1 MDFIYLLWERVKAKM
16 LLIDKA
22 IYDTNKVICENIAY
36 FKNVDRGF
44 LCQNVL
50 SQLRNFAE
58 YIVMKIYFGEEDF
71 DPNNQDLREEA
82 LKKMRGDGNLRFL
95 SKLHQLLQ
103 KSASHYTLDKD
114 NSERLMLKY
123 YEFLL
128 KIKKYLYE
136 KFSILVLE
144 NIQDF
149 PINIDTE
156 LTEYYSKIAKRIE
169 SPTVGRE
176 KLRYNDRYYIQKIK
190 PFFVNQNIYYEVTFT
205 IANGNISKFD
215 RVIAFTK
222 KELVDN
228 YAVKLSVYRD
238 TINVLD
244 RNIDVLII
252 DEYEVSIRPCE
263 LENFAKILGFRE
275 KYSIKSK
282 EYDGLMHF
290 IKQTGVSLTEL
301 VSSDDLYYRSIKT
314 KILQG
319 VKSEKFYNVL
329 DKCRDIIKRQIKGQN
344 IIKYLLYKMNNK
356 VIKRQYNRT
365 PCNNLSQ
372 LYLSF
377 GCIPFDQMPYCTS
390 LIQHNPKIYD
400 LLWSIPS
407 KNREHE
413 LFARF
418 IKNNTEVENTIFT
431 LKDSITTFDN
441 IEDLIDKYNS
451 MLYYKHIN
459 RRLESY
465 KKFIYMKG
473 YVDDC
478 IKIIQDLR
486 ELSSSGV
493 TGYSLSVESWLSR
506 DSYIID
512 DDNKN
517 SAMHSMFSSSHV
529 ALIYG
534 AAGTGKSTLINHIS
548 NFWSEQKKLFLANT
562 HPAVDNLKRKVSANN
577 CTFSTIAKFLHSR
590 ENTDYDLLVIDECST
605 VSNDD
610 MRRILDKTSFKLVV
624 LVGDIYQIESIY
636 FGNWFS
642 IADKFIPETSRFEL
656 TKPFRTSNEILLTLW
671 QRVRDCS
678 DDILEYLTKNNFSSR
693 LDDSIFEYADDEIIL
708 CLNYDGLYGI
718 NNINRILQNNNP
730 NDAIIWGINTY
741 KVGDPILFNES
752 NIFSPLIHNNTKGK
766 IVGIQPK
773 ELEIFFTIE
782 LEQSINEIEA
792 SGYDFLLEES
802 RQGKSI
808 ITFSINKYASTDED
822 DDGNVVP
829 FQVAYAVSIHK
840 SQGLEY
846 NSVKLVITNEVGE
859 QITHNIF
866 YTAITRTRE
875 KLKIYWS
882 PETEKTILNSFDGR
896 KTLADAHILK
906 CFL

>member
-1 MDFIYLLWERVKAKM
+1 
-16 LLIDKA
+16 
-22 IYDTNKVICENIAY
+22 
-36 FKNVDRGF
+36 
-44 LCQNVL
+44 
-50 SQLRNFAE
+50 
-58 YIVMKIYFGEEDF
+58 
-71 DPNNQDLREEA
+71 
-82 LKKMRGDGNLRFL
+82 
-95 SKLHQLLQ
+95 
-103 KSASHYTLDKD
+103 
-114 NSERLMLKY
+114 
-123 YEFLL
+123 
-128 KIKKYLYE
+128 
-136 KFSILVLE
+136 
-144 NIQDF
+144 
-149 PINIDTE
+149 
-156 LTEYYSKIAKRIE
+156 
-169 SPTVGRE
+169 
-176 KLRYNDRYYIQKIK
+176 
-190 PFFVNQNIYYEVTFT
+190 
-205 IANGNISKFD
+205 
-215 RVIAFTK
+215 
-222 KELVDN
+222 
-228 YAVKLSVYRD
+228 
-238 TINVLD
+238 
-244 RNIDVLII
+244 
-252 DEYEVSIRPCE
+252 
-263 LENFAKILGFRE
+263 
-275 KYSIKSK
+275 
-282 EYDGLMHF
+282 
-290 IKQTGVSLTEL
+290 
-301 VSSDDLYYRSIKT
+301 
-314 KILQG
+314 
-319 VKSEKFYNVL
+319 
-329 DKCRDIIKRQIKGQN
+329 
-344 IIKYLLYKMNNK
+344 MNNK

-365 PCNNLSQ
+365 PCGNLSQ

-400 LLWSIPS
+400 LLWSVPI

-418 IKNNTEVENTIFT
+418 IKHNTEVENTIFT
-431 LKDSITTFDN
+431 LKNSITTFDN
-441 IEDLIDKYNS
+441 IEALIEKYNS

-459 RRLESY
+459 RRLEIY
-465 KKFIYMKG
+465 KKFIYMNG

-478 IKIIQDLR
+478 IKIIQNLR
-486 ELSSSGV
+486 ELSSCGV

-506 DSYIID
+506 DSYTID

-517 SAMHSMFSSSHV
+517 SAMHSMFASSHV

-548 NFWSEQKKLFLANT
+548 NFWSDQKKLFLANT
-562 HPAVDNLKRKVSANN
+562 HPAVENLKRKVLANN
-577 CTFSTIAKFLHSR
+577 CTFSTIAKFLHSHD
-590 ENTDYDLLVIDECST
+590 NTDYDLLVIDECST

-642 IADKFIPETSRFEL
+642 IADKFISETSIFEL

-678 DDILEYLTKNNFSSR
+678 DDILEYLTKYNFSSR
-693 LDDSIFEYADDEIIL
+693 LDGSIFEYADDEIIL

-752 NIFSPLIHNNTKGK
+752 NIFSPLIHNNAKGK
-766 IVGIQPK
+766 IIGIQPK
-773 ELEIFFTIE
+773 EFEILFTIE
-782 LEQSINEIEA
+782 LEQAINEIEA

-802 RQGKSI
+802 EQGKSI

-846 NSVKLVITNEVGE
+846 NSVKIVITNEVGE

-896 KTLADAHILK
+896 KSLTDAHILK
-906 CFL
+906 NFL

>member
-1 MDFIYLLWERVKAKM
+1 M
-16 LLIDKA
+16 LRIDKA
-22 IYDTNKVICENIAY
+22 IYDTNKVICENIAC
-36 FKNVDRGF
+36 FRNVDRGF

-50 SQLRNFAE
+50 SQLRNFTE
-58 YIVMKIYFGEEDF
+58 YVVMKIYCGEDDF

-82 LKKMRGDGNLRFL
+82 LKNMRGDGNLRFL

-103 KSASHYTLDKD
+103 KSASHYTFDKD

-149 PINIDTE
+149 PINLDTE
-156 LTEYYSKIAKRIE
+156 LIEYYSKIGQRIE
-169 SPTVGRE
+169 TPTVGRE
-176 KLRYNDRYYIQKIK
+176 ELRYNDRYYIQKIK

-205 IANGNISKFD
+205 IANDNISKFD

-228 YAVKLSVYRD
+228 YAVKLSIFKD

-263 LENFAKILGFRE
+263 LENFAKILGFKE

-282 EYDGLMHF
+282 EYNRLMHF
-290 IKQTGVSLTEL
+290 IMQTGVSLTEL

-319 VKSEKFYNVL
+319 VTSEKFYNVL
-329 DKCRDIIKRQIKGQN
+329 DKCRDIINRQVEGQN

-365 PCNNLSQ
+365 PCGNLSQ

-400 LLWSIPS
+400 LLWSIPI

-418 IKNNTEVENTIFT
+418 IKHNTEVENTIFT
-431 LKDSITTFDN
+431 LKNSITTFDN
-441 IEDLIDKYNS
+441 IEALIEKYNS

-459 RRLESY
+459 RRLEIY
-465 KKFIYMKG
+465 KKFIYMNG

-478 IKIIQDLR
+478 IKIIQNLQDR
-486 ELSSSGV
+486 SSSGV

-506 DSYIID
+506 DPYIID

-517 SAMHSMFSSSHV
+517 SAMHSMFVSSHV

-577 CTFSTIAKFLHSR
+577 CTFSTIAKFLHNR
-590 ENTDYDLLVIDECST
+590 DNADYDLLVVDECST

-678 DDILEYLTKNNFSSR
+678 DDILEYLTKYNFSSR

-773 ELEIFFTIE
+773 EFEIFFTIE
-782 LEQSINEIEA
+782 LEQSINAIEA

-802 RQGKSI
+802 KQGKSI

-846 NSVKLVITNEVGE
+846 NSVKIVITNEVGE

-882 PETEKTILNSFDGR
+882 PETEKTILDSFDG
-896 KTLADAHILK
+896 KKSLTDAHILK
-906 CFL
+906 NFL

>member
-1 MDFIYLLWERVKAKM
+1 M
-16 LLIDKA
+16 LRIDKA
-22 IYDTNKVICENIAY
+22 IYDTNKVICDNIAY
-36 FKNVDRGF
+36 FRNVDRGF

-50 SQLRNFAE
+50 SQLRNFTE
-58 YIVMKIYFGEEDF
+58 YVVMKIYCGEDDF

-82 LKKMRGDGNLRFL
+82 LNKMRGDGKLRFL

-103 KSASHYTLDKD
+103 KSASHYTFDKD

-149 PINIDTE
+149 PINFDKE
-156 LTEYYSKIAKRIE
+156 LIEYYTKIGQRIE

-222 KELVDN
+222 KDLVDN
-228 YAVKLSVYRD
+228 YAVKLSIYKD

-263 LENFAKILGFRE
+263 LENFAKILGFKE

-282 EYDGLMHF
+282 EYNRLMHF
-290 IKQTGVSLTEL
+290 IMQTGVSLTEL

-314 KILQG
+314 EILQG
-319 VKSEKFYNVL
+319 VTSEKFYNVL
-329 DKCRDIIKRQIKGQN
+329 DKCRDIINRKAEGQN

-365 PCNNLSQ
+365 PCGNLSQ

-400 LLWSIPS
+400 LLWSVPI
-407 KNREHE
+407 KKREHE

-418 IKNNTEVENTIFT
+418 IKHNTEVENTIFT
-431 LKDSITTFDN
+431 LQNSITTFDN
-441 IEDLIDKYNS
+441 IEALIEKYNS

-459 RRLESY
+459 RRLEIY

-478 IKIIQDLR
+478 IKIIQNLQ
-486 ELSSSGV
+486 ELSSRGV
-493 TGYSLSVESWLSR
+493 AGYSLSVESWLSR
-506 DSYIID
+506 DSYTID

-517 SAMHSMFSSSHV
+517 SAMHSMFASSHV

-562 HPAVDNLKRKVSANN
+562 HPAVDNLKRKVLANN
-577 CTFSTIAKFLHSR
+577 CTFSTIAKFLYSHD
-590 ENTDYDLLVIDECST
+590 NTDYDLLVIDECST

-642 IADKFIPETSRFEL
+642 IADKFIPETSIFEL

-678 DDILEYLTKNNFSSR
+678 DDILEYLTKYNFSSR

-752 NIFSPLIHNNTKGK
+752 NIFSPLIHNNAKGK
-766 IVGIQPK
+766 IIGIQPK
-773 ELEIFFTIE
+773 EFEIFFTIE
-782 LEQSINEIEA
+782 LEQAINEIEA

-802 RQGKSI
+802 KQGKSI

-846 NSVKLVITNEVGE
+846 NSVKIVITNEVGE

-882 PETEKTILNSFDGR
+882 PETEKTILDSFDGR
-896 KTLADAHILK
+896 KSLTDAHILK
-906 CFL
+906 NFL

>member
-1 MDFIYLLWERVKAKM
+1 M
-16 LLIDKA
+16 LRIDKA
-22 IYDTNKVICENIAY
+22 IYDTNKVICENIEY
-36 FKNVDRGF
+36 FSEVDRGF

-50 SQLRNFAE
+50 SQLRNFTE
-58 YIVMKIYFGEEDF
+58 YIAMKVYCGETDF
-71 DPNNQDLREEA
+71 DPNNQDLREYA
-82 LKKMRGDGNLRFL
+82 LRNMRGDGKLSFL

-128 KIKKYLYE
+128 KIKKFLYE
-136 KFSILVLE
+136 KYSILVLE

-149 PINIDTE
+149 PINLDTE
-156 LTEYYSKIAKRIE
+156 LIEYYSKIGERIE
-169 SPTVGRE
+169 RPTVHRE
-176 KLRYNDRYYIQKIK
+176 ELRYNDRYYIQKIK

-222 KELVDN
+222 EELVDN
-228 YAVKLSVYRD
+228 YAVKLSIYKD
-238 TINVLD
+238 TINILD

-252 DEYEVSIRPCE
+252 DKYEVSIRPCE

-275 KYSIKSK
+275 KYNIKSK
-282 EYDGLMHF
+282 EYNGLMRF
-290 IKQTGVSLTEL
+290 IMQTGISLTEL

-314 KILQG
+314 KILEG
-319 VKSEKFYNVL
+319 VKSKKFYNVL
-329 DKCRDIIKRQIKGQN
+329 DKCRDIINRQIEGQN
-344 IIKYLLYKMNNK
+344 ILKYLLYKMNNK
-356 VIKRQYNRT
+356 VIKQQYNRMT
-365 PCNNLSQ
+365 CSKLSE

-400 LLWSIPS
+400 LLWSIPI

-431 LKDSITTFDN
+431 LKNSITTFDN
-441 IEDLIDKYNS
+441 IEELIEKYNS

-459 RRLESY
+459 RRLEIY
-465 KKFIYMKG
+465 NKFIYMNG
-473 YVDDC
+473 YVDNC
-478 IKIIQDLR
+478 VKIIQKLQ

-493 TGYSLSVESWLSR
+493 AGYSLSVESWLSR

-512 DDNKN
+512 DNNKY
-517 SAMHSMFSSSHV
+517 SAMHSMFVSSHV

-590 ENTDYDLLVIDECST
+590 DNTDYDLLVIDECST

-656 TKPFRTSNEILLTLW
+656 TKPFRTSDEVLLTLW

-678 DDILEYLTKNNFSSR
+678 DDILEYLTKNNFNSR
-693 LDDSIFEYADDEIIL
+693 LDDSIFEYADDDEIIL

-718 NNINRILQNNNP
+718 NNINRILQNNNS

-752 NIFSPLIHNNTKGK
+752 NIFSPLIHNNAKGK

-773 ELEIFFTIE
+773 EFEIFFTIE

-802 RQGKSI
+802 KHGKSI
-808 ITFSINKYASTDED
+808 ITFRINKYASTDED
-822 DDGNVVP
+822 DDRNVVP

-846 NSVKLVITNEVGE
+846 NSVKIVITNEVGE

-882 PETEKTILNSFDGR
+882 PETEKTILDSFDGR
-896 KTLADAHILK
+896 KSSTDAHILR

>member
-1 MDFIYLLWERVKAKM
+1 MKVKM
-16 LLIDKA
+16 LRIDKA
-22 IYDTNKVICENIAY
+22 IYDTNKVICDNIAY
-36 FKNVDRGF
+36 FRNVDRGF

-50 SQLRNFAE
+50 SQLRNFTE
-58 YIVMKIYFGEEDF
+58 YVVMKIYCGEDDF

-82 LKKMRGDGNLRFL
+82 LNKMRGDGKLRFL

-103 KSASHYTLDKD
+103 KSASHYTFDKD

-149 PINIDTE
+149 PINFDKE
-156 LTEYYSKIAKRIE
+156 LIEYYTKIGQRIE

-222 KELVDN
+222 KDLVDN
-228 YAVKLSVYRD
+228 YAVKLSIYKD

-263 LENFAKILGFRE
+263 LENFAKILGFKE

-282 EYDGLMHF
+282 EYNRLMHF
-290 IKQTGVSLTEL
+290 IMQTGVSLTEL

-314 KILQG
+314 EILQG
-319 VKSEKFYNVL
+319 VTSEKFYNVL
-329 DKCRDIIKRQIKGQN
+329 DKCRDIINRKAEGQN

-365 PCNNLSQ
+365 PCGNLSQ

-400 LLWSIPS
+400 LLWSVPI
-407 KNREHE
+407 KKREHE

-418 IKNNTEVENTIFT
+418 IKHNTEVENTIFT
-431 LKDSITTFDN
+431 LQNSITTFDN
-441 IEDLIDKYNS
+441 IEALIEKYNS

-459 RRLESY
+459 RRLEIY

-478 IKIIQDLR
+478 IKIIQNLQ
-486 ELSSSGV
+486 ELSSRGV
-493 TGYSLSVESWLSR
+493 AGYSLSVESWLSR
-506 DSYIID
+506 DSYTID

-517 SAMHSMFSSSHV
+517 SAMHSMFASSHV

-562 HPAVDNLKRKVSANN
+562 HPAVDNLKRKVLANN
-577 CTFSTIAKFLHSR
+577 CTFSTIAKFLYSHD
-590 ENTDYDLLVIDECST
+590 NTDYDLLVIDECST

-642 IADKFIPETSRFEL
+642 IADKFIPETSIFEL

-678 DDILEYLTKNNFSSR
+678 DDILEYLTKYNFSSR

-752 NIFSPLIHNNTKGK
+752 NIFSPLIHNNAKGK
-766 IVGIQPK
+766 IIGIQPK
-773 ELEIFFTIE
+773 EFEIFFTIE
-782 LEQSINEIEA
+782 LEQAINEIEA

-802 RQGKSI
+802 KQGKSI

-846 NSVKLVITNEVGE
+846 NSVKIVITNEVGE

-882 PETEKTILNSFDGR
+882 PETEKTILDSFDGR
-896 KTLADAHILK
+896 KSLTDAHILK
-906 CFL
+906 NFL

>member
-1 MDFIYLLWERVKAKM
+1 MKVKM
-16 LLIDKA
+16 LRIDKA
-22 IYDTNKVICENIAY
+22 IYDTNKVICENIAC
-36 FKNVDRGF
+36 FRNVDRGF

-50 SQLRNFAE
+50 SQLRNFTE
-58 YIVMKIYFGEEDF
+58 YVVMKIYCGENDF

-82 LKKMRGDGNLRFL
+82 LKNMRGDGSLRFL

-103 KSASHYTLDKD
+103 KSASHYTFDKD

-149 PINIDTE
+149 PINLDTE
-156 LTEYYSKIAKRIE
+156 LIEYYSKIGQRIE

-228 YAVKLSVYRD
+228 YAVKLSIYKD

-263 LENFAKILGFRE
+263 LENFAKILGFKE
-275 KYSIKSK
+275 KYSTKSK
-282 EYDGLMHF
+282 EYNRLMHF
-290 IKQTGVSLTEL
+290 IMQTGVSLTEL

-314 KILQG
+314 EILQG
-319 VKSEKFYNVL
+319 VTSEKFYNVL
-329 DKCRDIIKRQIKGQN
+329 DKCRDIINRQVEGQN

-365 PCNNLSQ
+365 PCGNLSQ

-400 LLWSIPS
+400 LLWSIPI

-418 IKNNTEVENTIFT
+418 IKHNTEVENTIFT
-431 LKDSITTFDN
+431 LKNSITTFDN
-441 IEDLIDKYNS
+441 IEALIEKYNS

-459 RRLESY
+459 RRLELY
-465 KKFIYMKG
+465 KKFIYMNG

-478 IKIIQDLR
+478 IKIIQNLR

-517 SAMHSMFSSSHV
+517 SAMHSMFASSHV

-590 ENTDYDLLVIDECST
+590 DNTDYDLLVIDECST

-610 MRRILDKTSFKLVV
+610 MRRILDKISFKLVV

-656 TKPFRTSNEILLTLW
+656 IKPFRTSNEILLTLW

-678 DDILEYLTKNNFSSR
+678 DDILEYLTKYNFSSR

-752 NIFSPLIHNNTKGK
+752 NIFSPLIHNNAKGK
-766 IVGIQPK
+766 IIGIQPK
-773 ELEIFFTIE
+773 EFEIFFTIE

-802 RQGKSI
+802 KQGKSI

-846 NSVKLVITNEVGE
+846 NSVKIVITNEVGE

-882 PETEKTILNSFDGR
+882 PETEKTILDSFDGR
-896 KTLADAHILK
+896 KSLTDAYILEN
-906 CFL
+906 FL

>member
-1 MDFIYLLWERVKAKM
+1 M
-16 LLIDKA
+16 LRIDKA
-22 IYDTNKVICENIAY
+22 IYDTDKVICENIAY
-36 FKNVDRGF
+36 FRDVDRGF

-50 SQLRNFAE
+50 SQLRNFTE
-58 YIVMKIYFGEEDF
+58 YIAMKVYCIGDDF

-82 LKKMRGDGNLRFL
+82 LKKMREDGKLRFL

-103 KSASHYTLDKD
+103 KSASHYTFDKD

-149 PINIDTE
+149 PINFDTE
-156 LTEYYSKIAKRIE
+156 LMEYYSKIGQRIE

-222 KELVDN
+222 KELIDN
-228 YAVKLSVYRD
+228 YAVKLSIYKD
-238 TINVLD
+238 TINVLN

-263 LENFAKILGFRE
+263 LENFAKILGFKE
-275 KYSIKSK
+275 KYNIRSK
-282 EYDGLMHF
+282 EYNRLMHF
-290 IKQTGVSLTEL
+290 IMQTGVSLTEL

-319 VKSEKFYNVL
+319 VTSEKFYNVL
-329 DKCRDIIKRQIKGQN
+329 DKCRDIINREVDGQN

-365 PCNNLSQ
+365 PCSNLSQ

-400 LLWSIPS
+400 LLWSVPI

-418 IKNNTEVENTIFT
+418 IKHNTEVENTIFT
-431 LKDSITTFDN
+431 LKNSITTFDN
-441 IEDLIDKYNS
+441 IEALIKKYNS

-459 RRLESY
+459 RRLEIY
-465 KKFIYMKG
+465 KKFIYMNG

-478 IKIIQDLR
+478 IKIIQNLR
-486 ELSSSGV
+486 ELSSCGV
-493 TGYSLSVESWLSR
+493 TGYSLSVASWLSR
-506 DSYIID
+506 DSYKID

-517 SAMHSMFSSSHV
+517 SAMHSMFASSHV

-562 HPAVDNLKRKVSANN
+562 HPAVDNLKRKVLANN
-577 CTFSTIAKFLHSR
+577 CTFSTIAKFLHSHD
-590 ENTDYDLLVIDECST
+590 NTDYDLLVIDECST

-642 IADKFIPETSRFEL
+642 IADKFISETSIFEL

-678 DDILEYLTKNNFSSR
+678 DDILEYLTKYNFSSR

-730 NDAIIWGINTY
+730 NNAIIWGINTY

-752 NIFSPLIHNNTKGK
+752 NIFSPLIHNNAKGK
-766 IVGIQPK
+766 IIDIQQK
-773 ELEIFFTIE
+773 EFEIFFTIE
-782 LEQSINEIEA
+782 LEQAINEIEA

-802 RQGKSI
+802 EQGKSI

-846 NSVKLVITNEVGE
+846 NSVKIVITNEVGE

-882 PETEKTILNSFDGR
+882 PETEKTILDSFDGR
-896 KTLADAHILK
+896 KSLTDAYILK
-906 CFL
+906 NFL

>member
-1 MDFIYLLWERVKAKM
+1 M
-16 LLIDKA
+16 LRIDKA
-22 IYDTNKVICENIAY
+22 IYDTNKVICENIEY
-36 FKNVDRGF
+36 FSEVDRGF

-50 SQLRNFAE
+50 SQLRNFTE
-58 YIVMKIYFGEEDF
+58 YIAMKVYCGETDF
-71 DPNNQDLREEA
+71 DPNNQDLREYA
-82 LKKMRGDGNLRFL
+82 LRNMRGDGKLRFL

-128 KIKKYLYE
+128 KIKKFLYE
-136 KFSILVLE
+136 KYSILVLE

-149 PINIDTE
+149 PINLDTE
-156 LTEYYSKIAKRIE
+156 LIEYYSKIGERIE
-169 SPTVGRE
+169 RPTVHRE
-176 KLRYNDRYYIQKIK
+176 ELRYNDRYYIQKIK

-222 KELVDN
+222 EELVDN
-228 YAVKLSVYRD
+228 YAVKFSIYKD
-238 TINVLD
+238 TINILD

-252 DEYEVSIRPCE
+252 DKYEVSIRPCE
-263 LENFAKILGFRE
+263 LENFAKILGFKE
-275 KYSIKSK
+275 KYNIKSK
-282 EYDGLMHF
+282 EYNGLMRF
-290 IKQTGVSLTEL
+290 IMQTGISLTEL

-319 VKSEKFYNVL
+319 VKSKKFYNVL
-329 DKCRDIIKRQIKGQN
+329 DKCRDIINRQIEGQN
-344 IIKYLLYKMNNK
+344 ILKYLLYKMNNK
-356 VIKRQYNRT
+356 VIKQQYNRMT
-365 PCNNLSQ
+365 CSKLSE

-400 LLWSIPS
+400 LLWSIPI

-431 LKDSITTFDN
+431 LKNSITTFDN
-441 IEDLIDKYNS
+441 IEELIEKYNS

-459 RRLESY
+459 RRLEIY
-465 KKFIYMKG
+465 NKFIYMNG
-473 YVDDC
+473 YVDNC
-478 IKIIQDLR
+478 VKIIQKLQ

-493 TGYSLSVESWLSR
+493 AGYSLSVESWLSR

-512 DDNKN
+512 DNNKY
-517 SAMHSMFSSSHV
+517 SAMHSMFVSSHV

-590 ENTDYDLLVIDECST
+590 DNTDYDLLVIDECST

-656 TKPFRTSNEILLTLW
+656 TKPFRTSDEVLLTLW

-693 LDDSIFEYADDEIIL
+693 LDDSIFEYADDDEIIL

-718 NNINRILQNNNP
+718 NNINRILQNNNS

-752 NIFSPLIHNNTKGK
+752 NIFSPLIHNNAKGK

-773 ELEIFFTIE
+773 EFEIFFTIE

-802 RQGKSI
+802 KHGKSI
-808 ITFSINKYASTDED
+808 ITFRINKYASTDED
-822 DDGNVVP
+822 DDRNVVP

-846 NSVKLVITNEVGE
+846 NSVKIVITNEVGE

-882 PETEKTILNSFDGR
+882 PETEKTILDSFDGR
-896 KTLADAHILK
+896 KSSTDAHILR

>member
-1 MDFIYLLWERVKAKM
+1 M
-16 LLIDKA
+16 LRIDKA

-36 FKNVDRGF
+36 FRDVDRGF

-50 SQLRNFAE
+50 SQLRNFTE
-58 YIVMKIYFGEEDF
+58 YIAMKVYCIGEDF

-82 LKKMRGDGNLRFL
+82 LKKMREDGKLRFL

-103 KSASHYTLDKD
+103 KSASHYTFDKD

-149 PINIDTE
+149 PINFDTE
-156 LTEYYSKIAKRIE
+156 LMEYYSKIGQRIE

-228 YAVKLSVYRD
+228 YAVKLSIYKD

-263 LENFAKILGFRE
+263 LENFAKILGFKE
-275 KYSIKSK
+275 KYNIKSK
-282 EYDGLMHF
+282 EYNRLMHF
-290 IKQTGVSLTEL
+290 IMQTGVSLTEL
-301 VSSDDLYYRSIKT
+301 VSSNDLYYSSIKT

-319 VKSEKFYNVL
+319 VTSEKFYNVL
-329 DKCRDIIKRQIKGQN
+329 DKCRDIINREVEGQN

-365 PCNNLSQ
+365 PCGNLSQ

-400 LLWSIPS
+400 LLWSVPI

-418 IKNNTEVENTIFT
+418 IKHNTEVENTIFT
-431 LKDSITTFDN
+431 LKNSITTFDN
-441 IEDLIDKYNS
+441 IEALIEKYNS

-459 RRLESY
+459 RRLEIY
-465 KKFIYMKG
+465 KKFIYMNG

-478 IKIIQDLR
+478 IKIIQNLQ
-486 ELSSSGV
+486 ELSSCGV

-506 DSYIID
+506 DSYTID

-517 SAMHSMFSSSHV
+517 SAMHSMFASSHV

-562 HPAVDNLKRKVSANN
+562 HPAVENLKRKVLANN
-577 CTFSTIAKFLHSR
+577 CTFSTIAKFLHSHD
-590 ENTDYDLLVIDECST
+590 NTDYDLLVIDECST

-642 IADKFIPETSRFEL
+642 IADKFISETSIFEL

-678 DDILEYLTKNNFSSR
+678 DDILEYLTKYNFSSR

-752 NIFSPLIHNNTKGK
+752 NIFSPLIHNNAKGK
-766 IVGIQPK
+766 IIGIQPK
-773 ELEIFFTIE
+773 EFEIFFTIE
-782 LEQSINEIEA
+782 LEQAINEIEA

-802 RQGKSI
+802 EQGKSI

-846 NSVKLVITNEVGE
+846 NSVKIVITNEVGE

-896 KTLADAHILK
+896 KSLTDAHILK
-906 CFL
+906 NFL

>member
-1 MDFIYLLWERVKAKM
+1 M
-16 LLIDKA
+16 LRIDKA
-22 IYDTNKVICENIAY
+22 IYDTNKVICENIEY
-36 FKNVDRGF
+36 FSEVDRGF

-50 SQLRNFAE
+50 SQLRNFTE
-58 YIVMKIYFGEEDF
+58 YIAMKVYCGETDF
-71 DPNNQDLREEA
+71 DPNNQDLREYA
-82 LKKMRGDGNLRFL
+82 LRNMRGDGKLSFL

-128 KIKKYLYE
+128 KIKKFLYE
-136 KFSILVLE
+136 KYSILVLE

-149 PINIDTE
+149 PINLDTE
-156 LTEYYSKIAKRIE
+156 LIEYYSKIGERIE
-169 SPTVGRE
+169 RPTVHRE
-176 KLRYNDRYYIQKIK
+176 ELRYNDRYYIQKIK

-222 KELVDN
+222 EELVDN
-228 YAVKLSVYRD
+228 YAVKLSIYKD
-238 TINVLD
+238 TINILD

-252 DEYEVSIRPCE
+252 DKYEVSIRPCE

-275 KYSIKSK
+275 KYNIKSK
-282 EYDGLMHF
+282 EYNGLMRF
-290 IKQTGVSLTEL
+290 IMQTGISLTEL

-314 KILQG
+314 KILEG
-319 VKSEKFYNVL
+319 VKSKKFYNVL
-329 DKCRDIIKRQIKGQN
+329 DKCRDIINSQIEGQN
-344 IIKYLLYKMNNK
+344 ILKYLLYKMNNK
-356 VIKRQYNRT
+356 VIKQQYNRMT
-365 PCNNLSQ
+365 CSKLSE

-400 LLWSIPS
+400 LLWSIPI

-431 LKDSITTFDN
+431 LKNSITTFDN
-441 IEDLIDKYNS
+441 IEELIEKYNS

-459 RRLESY
+459 RRLEIY
-465 KKFIYMKG
+465 NKFIYMNG
-473 YVDDC
+473 YVDNC
-478 IKIIQDLR
+478 VKIIQKLQ

-493 TGYSLSVESWLSR
+493 AGYSLSVESWLSR

-512 DDNKN
+512 DNNKY
-517 SAMHSMFSSSHV
+517 SAMHSMFVSSHV

-590 ENTDYDLLVIDECST
+590 DNTDYDLLVIDECST

-656 TKPFRTSNEILLTLW
+656 TKPFRTSDEVLLTLW

-678 DDILEYLTKNNFSSR
+678 DDILEYLTKNNFNSR
-693 LDDSIFEYADDEIIL
+693 LDDSIFEYADDDEIIL

-718 NNINRILQNNNP
+718 NNINRILQNNNS

-752 NIFSPLIHNNTKGK
+752 NIFSPLIHNNAKGK

-773 ELEIFFTIE
+773 EFEIFFTIE

-802 RQGKSI
+802 KHGKSI
-808 ITFSINKYASTDED
+808 ITFRINKYASTDED
-822 DDGNVVP
+822 DDRNVVP

-846 NSVKLVITNEVGE
+846 NSVKIVITNEVGE

-882 PETEKTILNSFDGR
+882 PETEKTILDSFDGR
-896 KTLADAHILK
+896 KSSTDAHILR

>member
-1 MDFIYLLWERVKAKM
+1 M
-16 LLIDKA
+16 LRIDKA
-22 IYDTNKVICENIAY
+22 IYDTDKVICENIAY
-36 FKNVDRGF
+36 FRDVDRGF

-50 SQLRNFAE
+50 SQLRNFTE
-58 YIVMKIYFGEEDF
+58 YIAMKVYCIGEDF

-82 LKKMRGDGNLRFL
+82 LKKMREDGKLRFL

-103 KSASHYTLDKD
+103 KSASHYTFDKD

-149 PINIDTE
+149 PINFDTE
-156 LTEYYSKIAKRIE
+156 LMEYYSKIGQRIE

-228 YAVKLSVYRD
+228 YAVKLSIYKD

-263 LENFAKILGFRE
+263 LENFAKILGFKE
-275 KYSIKSK
+275 KYNIKSK
-282 EYDGLMHF
+282 EYNRLMHF
-290 IKQTGVSLTEL
+290 IMQTGVSLTEL
-301 VSSDDLYYRSIKT
+301 VSSNDLYYSSIKT

-319 VKSEKFYNVL
+319 VTSEKFYNVL
-329 DKCRDIIKRQIKGQN
+329 DKCRDIINREVEGQN

-365 PCNNLSQ
+365 PCGNLSQ

-400 LLWSIPS
+400 LLWSVPI

-418 IKNNTEVENTIFT
+418 IKHNTEVENTIFT
-431 LKDSITTFDN
+431 LKNSITTFDN
-441 IEDLIDKYNS
+441 IEALIEKYNS

-459 RRLESY
+459 RRLEIY
-465 KKFIYMKG
+465 KKFIYMNG

-478 IKIIQDLR
+478 IKIIQNLQ
-486 ELSSSGV
+486 ELSSCGV

-506 DSYIID
+506 DSYTID

-517 SAMHSMFSSSHV
+517 SAMHSMFASSHV

-562 HPAVDNLKRKVSANN
+562 HPAVENLKRKVLANN
-577 CTFSTIAKFLHSR
+577 CTFSTIAKFLHSHD
-590 ENTDYDLLVIDECST
+590 NTDYDLLVIDECST

-642 IADKFIPETSRFEL
+642 IADKFISETSIFEL

-678 DDILEYLTKNNFSSR
+678 DDILEYLTKYNFSSR

-752 NIFSPLIHNNTKGK
+752 NIFSPLIHNNAKGK
-766 IVGIQPK
+766 IIGIQPK
-773 ELEIFFTIE
+773 EFEIFFTIE
-782 LEQSINEIEA
+782 LEQAINEIEA

-802 RQGKSI
+802 EQGKSI

-846 NSVKLVITNEVGE
+846 NSVKIVITNEVGE

-896 KTLADAHILK
+896 KSLTDAHILK
-906 CFL
+906 NFL

>member
-1 MDFIYLLWERVKAKM
+1 M
-16 LLIDKA
+16 LRIDKA
-22 IYDTNKVICENIAY
+22 IYDTNKVICGNIAY
-36 FKNVDRGF
+36 FRNLDRGF

-50 SQLRNFAE
+50 SQLRNFTE
-58 YIVMKIYFGEEDF
+58 YVVMKIYCGEVDF
-71 DPNNQDLREEA
+71 DPNNQDLREAA

-136 KFSILVLE
+136 KFSISVLE

-149 PINIDTE
+149 PINLDTE
-156 LTEYYSKIAKRIE
+156 LIEYYFKIGQRIE

-190 PFFVNQNIYYEVTFT
+190 PFFVHQNIYYEVTFT

-228 YAVKLSVYRD
+228 YAVKFSIYKD
-238 TINVLD
+238 TISVLN
-244 RNIDVLII
+244 RNMDVLII

-263 LENFAKILGFRE
+263 LENFAKILGFKE
-275 KYSIKSK
+275 TYSIKSK
-282 EYDGLMHF
+282 EYNRLMHF
-290 IKQTGVSLTEL
+290 IMQTGVSLTEL
-301 VSSDDLYYRSIKT
+301 VSSNDLYYRSIKT

-329 DKCRDIIKRQIKGQN
+329 DKCRDIINREAEGQN

-365 PCNNLSQ
+365 PCDNLSQ

-407 KNREHE
+407 QKREHE

-441 IEDLIDKYNS
+441 IEELIDKYNS
-451 MLYYKHIN
+451 MLYYKHRN
-459 RRLESY
+459 RRLEIY
-465 KKFIYMKG
+465 KKFIYMNG

-478 IKIIQDLR
+478 IKIIQNLR

-493 TGYSLSVESWLSR
+493 AGYSLSVESWLSR

-517 SAMHSMFSSSHV
+517 SAMHSMFASSHV

-590 ENTDYDLLVIDECST
+590 DNTDYDLLVIDECST

-730 NDAIIWGINTY
+730 NEAIIWGINTY

-802 RQGKSI
+802 KQGKSV

-896 KTLADAHILK
+896 KSLADAHILK

>member
-1 MDFIYLLWERVKAKM
+1 MKVKM
-16 LLIDKA
+16 LRIDKA
-22 IYDTNKVICENIAY
+22 IYDTNKVICENIAC
-36 FKNVDRGF
+36 FRNVDRGF

-50 SQLRNFAE
+50 SQLRNFTE
-58 YIVMKIYFGEEDF
+58 YVVMKIYCGENDF

-82 LKKMRGDGNLRFL
+82 LKNMRGDGSLRFL

-103 KSASHYTLDKD
+103 KSASHYTFDKD

-149 PINIDTE
+149 PINLDTE
-156 LTEYYSKIAKRIE
+156 LIEYYSKIGQRIE

-228 YAVKLSVYRD
+228 YAVKLSIYKD

-263 LENFAKILGFRE
+263 LENFAKILGFKE
-275 KYSIKSK
+275 KYNIKSK
-282 EYDGLMHF
+282 EYNRLMHF
-290 IKQTGVSLTEL
+290 IMETGVSLTEL

-319 VKSEKFYNVL
+319 VASEKLYNVL
-329 DKCRDIIKRQIKGQN
+329 DKCRAIINRQAAGQN

-356 VIKRQYNRT
+356 VIKRQYNRM
-365 PCNNLSQ
+365 PCDNLSQ

-400 LLWSIPS
+400 LLWSIPI

-418 IKNNTEVENTIFT
+418 IKHNTEVENTIFT
-431 LKDSITTFDN
+431 LKNSITTFDN
-441 IEDLIDKYNS
+441 IEELIEKYNS
-451 MLYYKHIN
+451 LLYYKHVN
-459 RRLESY
+459 RRLEIY
-465 KKFIYMKG
+465 KKFIYMNG

-478 IKIIQDLR
+478 IKIIQNLR

-493 TGYSLSVESWLSR
+493 TGYSLSVASWLFR
-506 DSYIID
+506 DSYRID

-517 SAMHSMFSSSHV
+517 SAMHSMFASSHV

-590 ENTDYDLLVIDECST
+590 NNTDYDLLVIDECST

-610 MRRILDKTSFKLVV
+610 MRRILDKASFKLVV

-642 IADKFIPETSRFEL
+642 IADKFVPETSRFEL

-678 DDILEYLTKNNFSSR
+678 DDILEYLTKYNFSSR
-693 LDDSIFEYADDEIIL
+693 LDDSIFEYADDEIVL

-730 NDAIIWGINTY
+730 NDAVIWGINTY
-741 KVGDPILFNES
+741 KVGNPILFNES
-752 NIFSPLIHNNTKGK
+752 NIFSPLIHNNAKGK

-773 ELEIFFTIE
+773 EFEIFFTIE
-782 LEQSINEIEA
+782 LEQAINEIEA

-802 RQGKSI
+802 KQGKSI
-808 ITFSINKYASTDED
+808 ITFSISKYASTDED

-846 NSVKLVITNEVGE
+846 NSVKVVITNEVGE

-866 YTAITRTRE
+866 YTAITRSRE

-882 PETEKTILNSFDGR
+882 PETEKTILDSFDGR
-896 KTLADAHILK
+896 KSLTDAYILEN
-906 CFL
+906 FL

>member
-1 MDFIYLLWERVKAKM
+1 M
-16 LLIDKA
+16 LRIDKA
-22 IYDTNKVICENIAY
+22 IYDTNKVICENIAC
-36 FKNVDRGF
+36 FRNVDRGF

-50 SQLRNFAE
+50 SQLRNFTE
-58 YIVMKIYFGEEDF
+58 YVVMKIYCGEDDF

-82 LKKMRGDGNLRFL
+82 LKNMRGDGNLRFL

-103 KSASHYTLDKD
+103 KSASHYTFDKD

-149 PINIDTE
+149 PINLDTE
-156 LTEYYSKIAKRIE
+156 LIEYYSKIGQRIE
-169 SPTVGRE
+169 TPTVGRE
-176 KLRYNDRYYIQKIK
+176 ELRYNDRYYIQKIK

-205 IANGNISKFD
+205 IANDNISKFD

-228 YAVKLSVYRD
+228 YAVKLSIYKD

-263 LENFAKILGFRE
+263 LENFAKILGFKE

-282 EYDGLMHF
+282 EYNRLMHF
-290 IKQTGVSLTEL
+290 IMQTGVSLTEL

-319 VKSEKFYNVL
+319 FTSEKFYNVL
-329 DKCRDIIKRQIKGQN
+329 DKCRDIINRQVEGQN

-365 PCNNLSQ
+365 PCGNLSQ

-400 LLWSIPS
+400 LLWSIPI

-418 IKNNTEVENTIFT
+418 IKHNTEVENTIFT
-431 LKDSITTFDN
+431 LKNSITTFDN
-441 IEDLIDKYNS
+441 IEALIEKYNS

-459 RRLESY
+459 RRLEIY
-465 KKFIYMKG
+465 KKFIYMNG

-478 IKIIQDLR
+478 IKIIQNLQNR
-486 ELSSSGV
+486 SSSGV

-506 DSYIID
+506 DPYIID

-517 SAMHSMFSSSHV
+517 SAMHSMFVSSHV

-590 ENTDYDLLVIDECST
+590 DNVDYDLLVVDECST

-642 IADKFIPETSRFEL
+642 IADKFIPKTSRFEL

-678 DDILEYLTKNNFSSR
+678 DDILEYLTKYNFSSR

-773 ELEIFFTIE
+773 EFEIFFTIE

-792 SGYDFLLEES
+792 SGYDFLLGES
-802 RQGKSI
+802 KQGKSI

-846 NSVKLVITNEVGE
+846 NSVKIVITNEVGE

-882 PETEKTILNSFDGR
+882 PETEKTILDSFDG
-896 KTLADAHILK
+896 KKSLTDAHILK
-906 CFL
+906 NFL

>member
-1 MDFIYLLWERVKAKM
+1 MKVKM
-16 LLIDKA
+16 LRIDKA
-22 IYDTNKVICENIAY
+22 IYDTNKVICENIAC
-36 FKNVDRGF
+36 FRNVDRGF

-50 SQLRNFAE
+50 SQLRNFTE
-58 YIVMKIYFGEEDF
+58 YVVMKIYCGENDF

-82 LKKMRGDGNLRFL
+82 LKNMRGDGSLRFL

-103 KSASHYTLDKD
+103 KSASHYTFDKD

-149 PINIDTE
+149 PINLDTE
-156 LTEYYSKIAKRIE
+156 LIEYYSKIGQRIE

-228 YAVKLSVYRD
+228 YAVKLSIYKD

-252 DEYEVSIRPCE
+252 DEYEVSIRPCK
-263 LENFAKILGFRE
+263 LENFAKILGFKE
-275 KYSIKSK
+275 KYSTKSK
-282 EYDGLMHF
+282 EYNRLMHF
-290 IKQTGVSLTEL
+290 IMQTGVSLTEL

-314 KILQG
+314 EILQG
-319 VKSEKFYNVL
+319 VTSEKFYNVL
-329 DKCRDIIKRQIKGQN
+329 DKCRDIINRQVEGQN

-365 PCNNLSQ
+365 PCGNLSQ

-400 LLWSIPS
+400 LLWSIPI

-418 IKNNTEVENTIFT
+418 IKHNTEVENTIFT
-431 LKDSITTFDN
+431 LKNSITTFDN
-441 IEDLIDKYNS
+441 IEALIEKYNS

-459 RRLESY
+459 RRLELY
-465 KKFIYMKG
+465 KKFIYMNG

-478 IKIIQDLR
+478 IKIIQNLR

-517 SAMHSMFSSSHV
+517 SAMHSMFASSHV

-590 ENTDYDLLVIDECST
+590 DNTDYDLLVIDECST

-610 MRRILDKTSFKLVV
+610 MRRILDKISFKLVV

-656 TKPFRTSNEILLTLW
+656 IKPFRTSNEILLTLW

-678 DDILEYLTKNNFSSR
+678 DDILEYLTKYNFSSR

-752 NIFSPLIHNNTKGK
+752 NIFSPLIHNNAKGK
-766 IVGIQPK
+766 IIGIQPK
-773 ELEIFFTIE
+773 EFEIFFTIE

-802 RQGKSI
+802 KQGKSI

-846 NSVKLVITNEVGE
+846 NSVKIVITNEVGE

-882 PETEKTILNSFDGR
+882 PETEKTILDSFDGR
-896 KTLADAHILK
+896 KSLTDAYILEN
-906 CFL
+906 FL

>member
-1 MDFIYLLWERVKAKM
+1 M
-16 LLIDKA
+16 LRIDNA

-36 FKNVDRGF
+36 FRDVDRGF

-50 SQLRNFAE
+50 SQLRNFTE
-58 YIVMKIYFGEEDF
+58 YIAMKVYCIGEDF

-82 LKKMRGDGNLRFL
+82 LKKMREDGKLRFL

-103 KSASHYTLDKD
+103 KSASHYTFDKD

-149 PINIDTE
+149 PINFDTE
-156 LTEYYSKIAKRIE
+156 LMEYYSKIGQRIE

-228 YAVKLSVYRD
+228 YAVKLSIYKD

-263 LENFAKILGFRE
+263 LENFAKILGFKE
-275 KYSIKSK
+275 KYNIKSK
-282 EYDGLMHF
+282 EYNRLMHF
-290 IKQTGVSLTEL
+290 IMQTGVSLTEL
-301 VSSDDLYYRSIKT
+301 VSSNDLYYSSIKT

-319 VKSEKFYNVL
+319 VTSEKFYNVL
-329 DKCRDIIKRQIKGQN
+329 DKCRDIINREVEGQN

-365 PCNNLSQ
+365 PCGNLSQ

-400 LLWSIPS
+400 LLWSVPI

-418 IKNNTEVENTIFT
+418 IKHNTEVENTIFT
-431 LKDSITTFDN
+431 LKNSITTFDN
-441 IEDLIDKYNS
+441 IEALIEKYNS

-459 RRLESY
+459 RRLEIY
-465 KKFIYMKG
+465 KKFIYMNG

-478 IKIIQDLR
+478 IKIIQNLQ
-486 ELSSSGV
+486 ELSSCGV

-506 DSYIID
+506 DSYTID

-517 SAMHSMFSSSHV
+517 SAMHSMFASSHV

-562 HPAVDNLKRKVSANN
+562 HPAVENLKRKVLANN
-577 CTFSTIAKFLHSR
+577 CTFSTIAKFLHSHD
-590 ENTDYDLLVIDECST
+590 NTDYDLLVIDECST

-642 IADKFIPETSRFEL
+642 IADKFISETSIFEL

-678 DDILEYLTKNNFSSR
+678 DDILEYLTKYNFSSR

-752 NIFSPLIHNNTKGK
+752 NIFSPLIHNNAKGK
-766 IVGIQPK
+766 IIGIQPK
-773 ELEIFFTIE
+773 EFEIFFTIE
-782 LEQSINEIEA
+782 LEQAINEIEA

-802 RQGKSI
+802 EQGKSI

-846 NSVKLVITNEVGE
+846 NSVKIVITNEVGE

-896 KTLADAHILK
+896 KSLTDAHILK
-906 CFL
+906 NFL

>member
-1 MDFIYLLWERVKAKM
+1 M
-16 LLIDKA
+16 LRIDKA
-22 IYDTNKVICENIAY
+22 IYDTNKVICENIEY
-36 FKNVDRGF
+36 FSEVDRGF

-50 SQLRNFAE
+50 SQLRNFTE
-58 YIVMKIYFGEEDF
+58 YIAMKVYCGETDF
-71 DPNNQDLREEA
+71 DPNNQDLREYA
-82 LKKMRGDGNLRFL
+82 LRNMRGDGKLSFL

-128 KIKKYLYE
+128 KIKKFLYE
-136 KFSILVLE
+136 KYSILVLE

-149 PINIDTE
+149 PINLDTE
-156 LTEYYSKIAKRIE
+156 LIEYYSKIGERIE
-169 SPTVGRE
+169 RPTVHRE
-176 KLRYNDRYYIQKIK
+176 ELRYNDRYYIQKIK

-222 KELVDN
+222 EELVDN
-228 YAVKLSVYRD
+228 YAVKLSIYKD
-238 TINVLD
+238 TINILD

-252 DEYEVSIRPCE
+252 DKYEVSIRPCE

-275 KYSIKSK
+275 KYNIKSK
-282 EYDGLMHF
+282 EYNGLMRF
-290 IKQTGVSLTEL
+290 IMQTGISLTEL

-314 KILQG
+314 KILEG
-319 VKSEKFYNVL
+319 VKSKKFYNVL
-329 DKCRDIIKRQIKGQN
+329 DKCRDIINRQIEGQN
-344 IIKYLLYKMNNK
+344 ILIYLLYKMNNK
-356 VIKRQYNRT
+356 VIKQQYNRMT
-365 PCNNLSQ
+365 CSKLSE

-400 LLWSIPS
+400 LLWSIPI

-431 LKDSITTFDN
+431 LKNSITTFDN
-441 IEDLIDKYNS
+441 IEELIEKYNS

-459 RRLESY
+459 RRLEIY
-465 KKFIYMKG
+465 NKFIYMNG
-473 YVDDC
+473 YVDNC
-478 IKIIQDLR
+478 VKIIQKLQ

-493 TGYSLSVESWLSR
+493 AGYSLSVESWLSR

-512 DDNKN
+512 DNNKY
-517 SAMHSMFSSSHV
+517 SAMHSMFVSSHV

-590 ENTDYDLLVIDECST
+590 DNTDYDLLVIDECST

-656 TKPFRTSNEILLTLW
+656 TKPFRTSDEVLLTLW

-678 DDILEYLTKNNFSSR
+678 DDILEYLTKNNFNSR
-693 LDDSIFEYADDEIIL
+693 LDDSIFEYADDDEIIL

-718 NNINRILQNNNP
+718 NNINRILQNNNS

-752 NIFSPLIHNNTKGK
+752 NIFSPLIHNNAKGK

-773 ELEIFFTIE
+773 EFEIFFTIE

-802 RQGKSI
+802 KHGKSI
-808 ITFSINKYASTDED
+808 ITFRINKYASTDED
-822 DDGNVVP
+822 DDRNVVP

-846 NSVKLVITNEVGE
+846 NSVKIVITNEVGE

-882 PETEKTILNSFDGR
+882 PETEKTILDSFDGR
-896 KTLADAHILK
+896 KSSTDAHILR

>member
-1 MDFIYLLWERVKAKM
+1 M
-16 LLIDKA
+16 LRIDKA
-22 IYDTNKVICENIAY
+22 IYDTDKVICENIAY
-36 FKNVDRGF
+36 FRNVDRGF

-50 SQLRNFAE
+50 SQLRNFTE
-58 YIVMKIYFGEEDF
+58 YIAMKIYCEEEDF
-71 DPNNQDLREEA
+71 NPNDQNLREDA
-82 LKKMRGDGNLRFL
+82 LKKMLGNGKLRFL

-136 KFSILVLE
+136 EFSISVLE
-144 NIQDF
+144 NIQEF
-149 PINIDTE
+149 PINLDTE
-156 LTEYYSKIAKRIE
+156 LIEYYRKIAQKIE
-169 SPTVGRE
+169 ISTSSRE
-176 KLRYNDRYYIQKIK
+176 KILYDDRYYIQKIK
-190 PFFVNQNIYYEVTFT
+190 PFFINQNIYYEITFT
-205 IANGNISKFD
+205 IAKGNISKFD

-222 KELVDN
+222 KEIVDN
-228 YAVKLSVYRD
+228 YAVKLSVYKD
-238 TINVLD
+238 TIDILD
-244 RNIDVLII
+244 RRIDVLII

-263 LENFAKILGFRE
+263 LENFAKILGFKER
-275 KYSIKSK
+275 YSIKSK
-282 EYDGLMHF
+282 EYKRLMSF
-290 IKQTGVSLTEL
+290 IMQTGLSLTEL
-301 VSSDDLYYRSIKT
+301 VSSDDIYYNSIKS
-314 KILQG
+314 KVLQG
-319 VKSEKFYNVL
+319 VQSGKFYNVL
-329 DKCRDIIKRQIKGQN
+329 DKCRDIINNKLEGQN
-344 IIKYLLYKMNNK
+344 ILRYLLYKMNNK
-356 VIKRQYNRT
+356 IINRQYSQT
-365 PCNNLSQ
+365 SCNKLSE

-390 LIQHNPKIYD
+390 LIQHNPKTYD
-400 LLWSIPS
+400 LLLSIPIY
-407 KNREHE
+407 NREHE
-413 LFARF
+413 LLARF

-431 LKDSITTFDN
+431 LKNSITTFNN
-441 IEDLIDKYNS
+441 IEALIEKYNS

-459 RRLESY
+459 RRLEIY
-465 KKFIYMKG
+465 KKFIYMNG

-478 IKIIQDLR
+478 INIIRNLR

-493 TGYSLSVESWLSR
+493 AGYSLSVESWLSR
-506 DSYIID
+506 DSYTID

-517 SAMHSMFSSSHV
+517 SAMHSMFASSHV

-548 NFWSEQKKLFLANT
+548 NFWSEQNKLFLANT

-577 CTFSTIAKFLHSR
+577 CTFSTIAKFLRSR
-590 ENTDYDLLVIDECST
+590 DYNEYDLLVIDECST

-610 MRRILDKTSFKLVV
+610 MRRILDKTNFKLIV

-656 TKPFRTSNEILLTLW
+656 TNPFRTNNEILLTLW

-678 DDILEYLTKNNFSSR
+678 DDILEYLTKNNFSHR
-693 LDDSIFEYADDEIIL
+693 LDDSIFQHADEDEIIL

-730 NDAIIWGINTY
+730 NEAIIWGINTY

-773 ELEIFFTIE
+773 EFEIFFTIE
-782 LEQSINEIEA
+782 LEQAINEIEA

-802 RQGKSI
+802 KHGKSI

-822 DDGNVVP
+822 DDSNVVP

-846 NSVKLVITNEVGE
+846 NSVKIVITNEVGE

-882 PETEKTILNSFDGR
+882 PETEKTILDSFDGR
-896 KTLADAHILK
+896 KSLTDAYILEN
-906 CFL
+906 FL

>member
-1 MDFIYLLWERVKAKM
+1 M
-16 LLIDKA
+16 LRIDKA
-22 IYDTNKVICENIAY
+22 IYDTDKVICENIAY
-36 FKNVDRGF
+36 FRNVDRGF

-50 SQLRNFAE
+50 SQLRNFTE
-58 YIVMKIYFGEEDF
+58 YIAMKIYCEEEDF
-71 DPNNQDLREEA
+71 NPNDQNLREDA
-82 LKKMRGDGNLRFL
+82 LKKMLGNGKLRFL

-136 KFSILVLE
+136 EFSISVLE
-144 NIQDF
+144 NIQEF
-149 PINIDTE
+149 PINLDTE
-156 LTEYYSKIAKRIE
+156 LIEYYRKIAQKIE
-169 SPTVGRE
+169 IPTSSRE
-176 KLRYNDRYYIQKIK
+176 KILYDDRYYIQKIK
-190 PFFVNQNIYYEVTFT
+190 PFFINQNIYYEITFT
-205 IANGNISKFD
+205 IAKGNISKFD

-222 KELVDN
+222 KEIVDN
-228 YAVKLSVYRD
+228 YAVKLSVYKD
-238 TINVLD
+238 TIDILD
-244 RNIDVLII
+244 RRIDVLII

-263 LENFAKILGFRE
+263 LENFAKILGFKER
-275 KYSIKSK
+275 YSIKSK
-282 EYDGLMHF
+282 EYKRLMSF
-290 IKQTGVSLTEL
+290 IMQTGLSLTEL
-301 VSSDDLYYRSIKT
+301 VSSDDIYYNSIKS
-314 KILQG
+314 KVLQG
-319 VKSEKFYNVL
+319 VQSGKFYNVL
-329 DKCRDIIKRQIKGQN
+329 DKCRDIINNKLEGQN
-344 IIKYLLYKMNNK
+344 ILRYLLYKMNNK
-356 VIKRQYNRT
+356 IINRQYSQT
-365 PCNNLSQ
+365 SCNKLSE

-390 LIQHNPKIYD
+390 LIQHNPKTYD
-400 LLWSIPS
+400 LLLSIPIY
-407 KNREHE
+407 NREHE
-413 LFARF
+413 LLARF

-431 LKDSITTFDN
+431 LKNSITTFNN
-441 IEDLIDKYNS
+441 IEALIEKYNS

-459 RRLESY
+459 RRLEIY
-465 KKFIYMKG
+465 KKFIYMNG

-478 IKIIQDLR
+478 INIIRNLR

-493 TGYSLSVESWLSR
+493 AGYSLSVESWLSR
-506 DSYIID
+506 DSYTID

-517 SAMHSMFSSSHV
+517 SAMHSMFASSHV

-548 NFWSEQKKLFLANT
+548 NFWSEQNKLFLANT

-577 CTFSTIAKFLHSR
+577 CTFSTIAKFLRSR
-590 ENTDYDLLVIDECST
+590 DYNEYDLLVIDECST

-610 MRRILDKTSFKLVV
+610 MRRILDKTNFKLIV

-656 TKPFRTSNEILLTLW
+656 TNPFRTNNEILLTLW

-678 DDILEYLTKNNFSSR
+678 DDILEYLTKNNFSHR
-693 LDDSIFEYADDEIIL
+693 LDDSIFQHADEDEIIL

-730 NDAIIWGINTY
+730 NEAIIWGINTY

-773 ELEIFFTIE
+773 EFEIFFTIE
-782 LEQSINEIEA
+782 LEQAINEIEA

-802 RQGKSI
+802 KYGKSI

-822 DDGNVVP
+822 DDSNVVP

-846 NSVKLVITNEVGE
+846 NSVKIVITNEVGE

-882 PETEKTILNSFDGR
+882 PETEKTILDSFDGR
-896 KTLADAHILK
+896 KSLTDAYILEN
-906 CFL
+906 FL

>member
-1 MDFIYLLWERVKAKM
+1 MKVKM
-16 LLIDKA
+16 LRIDKA
-22 IYDTNKVICENIAY
+22 IYDTNKVICENIAC
-36 FKNVDRGF
+36 FRNVDRGF

-50 SQLRNFAE
+50 SQLRNFTE
-58 YIVMKIYFGEEDF
+58 YVVMKIYCGENDF

-82 LKKMRGDGNLRFL
+82 LKNMRGDGSLRFL

-103 KSASHYTLDKD
+103 KSASHYTFDKD

-149 PINIDTE
+149 PINLDTE
-156 LTEYYSKIAKRIE
+156 LIEYYSKIGQRIE

-228 YAVKLSVYRD
+228 YAVKLSIYKD

-263 LENFAKILGFRE
+263 LENFAKILGFKE
-275 KYSIKSK
+275 KYSTKSK
-282 EYDGLMHF
+282 EYNRLMHF
-290 IKQTGVSLTEL
+290 IMQTGVSLTEL

-314 KILQG
+314 EILQG
-319 VKSEKFYNVL
+319 VTSEKFYNVL
-329 DKCRDIIKRQIKGQN
+329 DKCRDIINRQVEGQN

-365 PCNNLSQ
+365 PCGNLSQ

-400 LLWSIPS
+400 LLWSVPI

-418 IKNNTEVENTIFT
+418 IKHNTEVENTIFT
-431 LKDSITTFDN
+431 LKNSITTFDN
-441 IEDLIDKYNS
+441 IEALIEKYNS

-459 RRLESY
+459 RRLELY
-465 KKFIYMKG
+465 KKFIYMNG

-478 IKIIQDLR
+478 IKIIQNLR

-517 SAMHSMFSSSHV
+517 SAMHSMFASSHV

-590 ENTDYDLLVIDECST
+590 DNTDYDLLVIDECST

-610 MRRILDKTSFKLVV
+610 MRRILDKISFKLVV

-656 TKPFRTSNEILLTLW
+656 IKPFRTSNEILLTLW

-678 DDILEYLTKNNFSSR
+678 DDILEYLTKYNFSSR

-752 NIFSPLIHNNTKGK
+752 NIFSPLIHNNAKGK
-766 IVGIQPK
+766 IIGIQPK
-773 ELEIFFTIE
+773 EFEIFFTIE

-802 RQGKSI
+802 KQGKSI

-846 NSVKLVITNEVGE
+846 NSVKIVITNEVGE

-882 PETEKTILNSFDGR
+882 PETEKTILDSFDGR
-896 KTLADAHILK
+896 KSLTDAYILEN
-906 CFL
+906 FL

>member
-1 MDFIYLLWERVKAKM
+1 M
-16 LLIDKA
+16 LRIDKA
-22 IYDTNKVICENIAY
+22 IYDTNKVICENIAC
-36 FKNVDRGF
+36 FRNVDRGF

-50 SQLRNFAE
+50 SQLRNFTE
-58 YIVMKIYFGEEDF
+58 YVVMKIYCGEDDF

-82 LKKMRGDGNLRFL
+82 LKNMRGDGNLRFL

-103 KSASHYTLDKD
+103 KSASHYTFDKD

-149 PINIDTE
+149 PINLDTE
-156 LTEYYSKIAKRIE
+156 LIEYYSKIGQRIE
-169 SPTVGRE
+169 TPTVGRE
-176 KLRYNDRYYIQKIK
+176 ELRYNDRYYIQKIK

-205 IANGNISKFD
+205 IANDNISKFD

-228 YAVKLSVYRD
+228 YAVKLSIYKD

-263 LENFAKILGFRE
+263 LENFAKILGFKE

-282 EYDGLMHF
+282 EYNRLMHF
-290 IKQTGVSLTEL
+290 IMQTGVSLTEL

-319 VKSEKFYNVL
+319 VTSEKFYNVL
-329 DKCRDIIKRQIKGQN
+329 DKCRDIINRQVEGQN

-365 PCNNLSQ
+365 PCGNLSQ

-400 LLWSIPS
+400 LLWSIPI

-418 IKNNTEVENTIFT
+418 IKHNTEVENTIFT
-431 LKDSITTFDN
+431 LKNSITTFDN
-441 IEDLIDKYNS
+441 IEALIEKYNS

-459 RRLESY
+459 RRLEIY
-465 KKFIYMKG
+465 KKFIYMNG

-478 IKIIQDLR
+478 IKIIQNLQDR
-486 ELSSSGV
+486 SSSGV
-493 TGYSLSVESWLSR
+493 TGYSLSVESWLFR
-506 DSYIID
+506 DPYIID

-517 SAMHSMFSSSHV
+517 SAMHSMFVSSHV

-590 ENTDYDLLVIDECST
+590 DNADYDLLVVDECST

-610 MRRILDKTSFKLVV
+610 MRKILDKTSFKLVV

-678 DDILEYLTKNNFSSR
+678 DDILEYLTKYNFSSR

-773 ELEIFFTIE
+773 EFEIFFTIE

-802 RQGKSI
+802 KQGKSI

-822 DDGNVVP
+822 NDGNVVP

-846 NSVKLVITNEVGE
+846 NSVKIVITNEVGE

-882 PETEKTILNSFDGR
+882 PETEKTILDSFDG
-896 KTLADAHILK
+896 KKSLTDAHILK
-906 CFL
+906 NFL

>member
-1 MDFIYLLWERVKAKM
+1 M
-16 LLIDKA
+16 LRIDKA
-22 IYDTNKVICENIAY
+22 IYDTDKVICENIAY
-36 FKNVDRGF
+36 FRDIDRGF

-50 SQLRNFAE
+50 SQLRNFTE
-58 YIVMKIYFGEEDF
+58 YIAMKIYCEEEDF
-71 DPNNQDLREEA
+71 NPNDQNLREDA
-82 LKKMRGDGNLRFL
+82 LKKMLGNGKLRFL

-136 KFSILVLE
+136 EFSISVLE
-144 NIQDF
+144 NIQEF
-149 PINIDTE
+149 PINLDTE
-156 LTEYYSKIAKRIE
+156 LIEYYRKIAQKIE
-169 SPTVGRE
+169 IPTSSRE
-176 KLRYNDRYYIQKIK
+176 KILYDDRYYIQKIK
-190 PFFVNQNIYYEVTFT
+190 PFFIDQNIYYEITFT
-205 IANGNISKFD
+205 IAKGNISKFD

-222 KELVDN
+222 KEIVDN
-228 YAVKLSVYRD
+228 YAVKLSVYKD
-238 TINVLD
+238 TIDILD
-244 RNIDVLII
+244 RRIDVLII

-263 LENFAKILGFRE
+263 LENFAKILGFKER
-275 KYSIKSK
+275 YSIKSK
-282 EYDGLMHF
+282 EYKRLMSF
-290 IKQTGVSLTEL
+290 IMQTGLSLTEL
-301 VSSDDLYYRSIKT
+301 VSSDDIYYNSIKS
-314 KILQG
+314 KVLQG
-319 VKSEKFYNVL
+319 VQSGKFYNVL
-329 DKCRDIIKRQIKGQN
+329 DKCRDIINNKLEGQN
-344 IIKYLLYKMNNK
+344 ILRYLLYKMNNK
-356 VIKRQYNRT
+356 IINRQYSQT
-365 PCNNLSQ
+365 SCNKLSE

-390 LIQHNPKIYD
+390 LIQHNPKTYD
-400 LLWSIPS
+400 LLLSIPIH
-407 KNREHE
+407 NREHE
-413 LFARF
+413 LLARF

-431 LKDSITTFDN
+431 LKNSITTFDN
-441 IEDLIDKYNS
+441 IGELIERYNS
-451 MLYYKHIN
+451 ILYYKHIN
-459 RRLESY
+459 RRLEIY
-465 KKFIYMKG
+465 KKFIYMNG

-478 IKIIQDLR
+478 INIIRNLR

-493 TGYSLSVESWLSR
+493 AGYSLSVESWLSR
-506 DSYIID
+506 DSYTID

-517 SAMHSMFSSSHV
+517 SAMHSMFASSHV

-548 NFWSEQKKLFLANT
+548 NFWSEQNKLFLANT

-577 CTFSTIAKFLHSR
+577 CTFSTIAKFLRSR
-590 ENTDYDLLVIDECST
+590 DYNEYDLLVIDECST

-610 MRRILDKTSFKLVV
+610 MRRILDKTNFKLIV

-656 TKPFRTSNEILLTLW
+656 TNPFRTNNEILLTLW

-678 DDILEYLTKNNFSSR
+678 DDILEYLTKNNFSHR
-693 LDDSIFEYADDEIIL
+693 LDDSIFQHADEDEIIL

-718 NNINRILQNNNP
+718 NNINRILQNNNS
-730 NDAIIWGINTY
+730 NEAIIWGINTY

-773 ELEIFFTIE
+773 EFEIFFTIE
-782 LEQSINEIEA
+782 LEQAINEIEA

-802 RQGKSI
+802 KHGKSI

-822 DDGNVVP
+822 DDSNVVP

-846 NSVKLVITNEVGE
+846 NSVKIVITNEVGE

-882 PETEKTILNSFDGR
+882 PETEKTILDSFDGR
-896 KTLADAHILK
+896 KSLTDAHILK
-906 CFL
+906 NFL

>member
-1 MDFIYLLWERVKAKM
+1 M
-16 LLIDKA
+16 LRIDKA
-22 IYDTNKVICENIAY
+22 IYDTDKVICENIAY
-36 FKNVDRGF
+36 FRDIDRGF

-50 SQLRNFAE
+50 SQLRNFTE
-58 YIVMKIYFGEEDF
+58 YIAMKIYCEEEDF
-71 DPNNQDLREEA
+71 NPNDQNLREDA
-82 LKKMRGDGNLRFL
+82 LKKMLGNGKLRFL

-136 KFSILVLE
+136 EFSISVLE
-144 NIQDF
+144 NIQEF
-149 PINIDTE
+149 PINLDTE
-156 LTEYYSKIAKRIE
+156 LIEYYRKIAQKIE
-169 SPTVGRE
+169 IPTSSRE
-176 KLRYNDRYYIQKIK
+176 KILYDDRYYIQKIK
-190 PFFVNQNIYYEVTFT
+190 PFFIDQNIYYEITFT
-205 IANGNISKFD
+205 IAKGNISKFD

-222 KELVDN
+222 KEIVDN
-228 YAVKLSVYRD
+228 YAVKLSVYKD
-238 TINVLD
+238 TIDILD
-244 RNIDVLII
+244 RRIDVLII

-263 LENFAKILGFRE
+263 LENFAKILGFKER
-275 KYSIKSK
+275 YSIKSK
-282 EYDGLMHF
+282 EYKRLMSF
-290 IKQTGVSLTEL
+290 IMQTGLSLTEL
-301 VSSDDLYYRSIKT
+301 VSSDDIYYNSIKS
-314 KILQG
+314 KVLQG
-319 VKSEKFYNVL
+319 VQSGKFYNVL
-329 DKCRDIIKRQIKGQN
+329 DKCRDIINNKLEGQN
-344 IIKYLLYKMNNK
+344 ILRYLLYKMNNK
-356 VIKRQYNRT
+356 IINRQYSQT
-365 PCNNLSQ
+365 SCNKLSE

-390 LIQHNPKIYD
+390 LIQHNPKTYD
-400 LLWSIPS
+400 LLLSIPIH
-407 KNREHE
+407 NREHE
-413 LFARF
+413 LLARF

-431 LKDSITTFDN
+431 LKNSITTFDN
-441 IEDLIDKYNS
+441 IGELIERYNS
-451 MLYYKHIN
+451 ILYYKHIN
-459 RRLESY
+459 RRLEIY
-465 KKFIYMKG
+465 KKFIYMNG

-478 IKIIQDLR
+478 INIIQNLR

-493 TGYSLSVESWLSR
+493 AGYSLSVESWLSR
-506 DSYIID
+506 DSYTID

-517 SAMHSMFSSSHV
+517 SAMHSMFASSHV

-548 NFWSEQKKLFLANT
+548 NFWSEQNKLFLANT

-577 CTFSTIAKFLHSR
+577 CTFSTIAKFLRSR
-590 ENTDYDLLVIDECST
+590 DYNEYDLLVIDECST

-610 MRRILDKTSFKLVV
+610 MRRILDKTNFKLIV

-656 TKPFRTSNEILLTLW
+656 TNPFRTNNEILLTLW

-678 DDILEYLTKNNFSSR
+678 DDILEYLTKNNFSHR
-693 LDDSIFEYADDEIIL
+693 LDDSIFQHADEDEIIL

-718 NNINRILQNNNP
+718 NNINRILQNNNS
-730 NDAIIWGINTY
+730 NEAIIWGINTY

-773 ELEIFFTIE
+773 EFEIFFTIE
-782 LEQSINEIEA
+782 LEQAINEIAA

-802 RQGKSI
+802 KHGKSI

-822 DDGNVVP
+822 DDSNVVP

-846 NSVKLVITNEVGE
+846 NSVKIVITNEVGE

-882 PETEKTILNSFDGR
+882 PETEKTILDSFDGR
-896 KTLADAHILK
+896 KSLTDAHILK
-906 CFL
+906 NFL